1 MAMEFEN
8 INHRGLVET
17 EEEIVVTANMKGL
30 YYTIPIYF
38 VVLGIVAIV
47 SYRRMH
53 KQIME
58 GSSD

>member
-1 MAMEFEN
+1 MEFEN

>member
-1 MAMEFEN
+1 MEFES

-17 EEEIVVTANMKGL
+17 EEEIVVITNMKGL